1 MPKLSNKS
9 CKAIFHPTKT
19 FPLPTPIIL
28 PTGTFSLYF
37 HKLYL
42 LFSARFPAFSSGSFP
57 SGRGVLSAHTHHT
70 PAGPRPALLLL
81 PGSDSA
87 PISDAPRPLAQPILG
102 HVRGCVCVSPSVP
115 PGTGLTHRER
125 SANFCS
131 SIISSFWPCLEIQWS
146 TPCWR

>member
-1 MPKLSNKS
+1 MPKLSNES

-37 HKLYL
+37 HKLNL
-42 LFSARFPAFSSGSFP
+42 LFSARFSAFSSGSFRLGVGFFRPTP
-57 SGRGVLSAHTHHT
+57 ST
-70 PAGPRPALLLL
+70 PLRAPAQHCSSSR
-81 PGSDSA
+81 GSDSA